1 MKYSE
6 VLNRYVNT
14 GSRIPEKQYSRL
26 SPSLKKSYLRIRGV
40 AGYERWEFKTLSDDE
55 KIKFIESKGT
65 ENLLSDDLEYLYQ
78 FSKNKDYYISKVIY
92 IIGEELS
99 EYDIEFLLEYS
110 DNKVDIVSKI
120 INAKDDELTDYDIY
134 KLIPYSDEI
143 AIKYIEKKREELN
156 RYDVKIILDSTK
168 TKYNIAKKI
177 IEVKGKKLDTEDIN
191 NLLNIS
197 QDNYN
202 KDEIATKIIE
212 TQSIELNSRDIYLL
226 LASSKETNNIAIKII
241 KSKGEKLEYDDIV
254 YLFKFSQNRESL
266 KKPLLQQGIDYELI
280 NSVIR
285 FNDFGIKK
293 IPDNYQKTLNEI
305 KRIKTNNVMRF
316 IITES
321 QLKKLIKSNLKE
333 SPFTYDMYRS
343 LEKLRNSLDRN
354 QIIGVAYVLKNGEVR
369 HMAFKRYLKSYVPSE
384 RPKTDAQMNLQQ
396 NNNVVKVIDLTLYR
410 KILKTLQVRVAERDN
425 AKSNAAQKSWKT
437 INLGTVLGFLA
448 GGEFIDL
455 REENDIME
463 RFGEDIYNSLTKG
476 MIKKIEEEYQEAL
489 QDEEI

>member
-1 MKYSE
+1 MKHSE

-14 GSRIPEKQYSRL
+14 GSRISEKQYSRL
-26 SPSLKKSYLRIRGV
+26 SPSLKKSYLRMRGV

-55 KIKFIESKGT
+55 KIKFIETNGT
-65 ENLLSDDLEYLYQ
+65 EGLLSDDLEYLYQ

-99 EYDIEFLLEYS
+99 EYDIEFLLDYS
-110 DNKVDIVSKI
+110 DNKDDIISKI
-120 INAKDDELTDYDIY
+120 INAKGDGLTDYDTY

-143 AIKYIEKKREELN
+143 AIKYIEKKGEELD
-156 RYDVKIILDSTK
+156 RYDIEIILNSTK

-177 IEVKGKKLDTEDIN
+177 IEVKGKKLDTEDIK

-197 QDNYN
+197 QDDYN

-212 TQSIELNSRDIYLL
+212 TQGIELNNWGIYLL

-280 NSVIR
+280 NRVII
-285 FNDFGIKK
+285 FNDFGVKK

-343 LEKLRNSLDRN
+343 LDRLRTALEKN
-354 QIIGVAYVLKNGEVR
+354 QMVSVAFVKKDGEVR
-369 HMAFKRYLKSYVPSE
+369 HMLVKRKLSSYTPSE
-384 RPKTDAQMNLQQ
+384 KPKTDAQLNLQR
-396 NNNVVKVIDLTLYR
+396 NNDVVRVIDFISYR
-410 KILKTLQVRVAERDN
+410 KTLRTLKARGVDIDK
-425 AKSNAAQKSWKT
+425 AKSEAAYKSWRT
-437 INLGTVLGFLA
+437 INLDTVLGFLV
-448 GGEFIDL
+448 GGEFVDL
-455 REENDIME
+455 RDENDIME
-463 RFGEDIYNSLTKG
+463 RFGEDVYNSLTKG
-476 MIKKIEEEYQEAL
+476 MIQKIRMDHEEQEEN
-489 QDEEI
+489 D